1 MDKTKALKDKLE
13 GYHVKGA
20 FAVKDVDTQTRRVR
34 VMLSHFD
41 NVDSDNDVIR
51 KGAFSKSIVER
62 GPEADSNRKIAF
74 LRYHDWEHQIGKFIH
89 LEETHE
95 GLIATAEMGTSPLG
109 EAALLDYQEEVIRE
123 HSIGFNYISDK
134 MDLVEHGDSFF
145 WDIKEVQLWEGSA
158 VTFGSNSLTPT
169 LDVSKGNQLEVV
181 EKINA
186 KMNTIQ
192 KALRDGKGP
201 DERFYNL
208 EMALKVCQ
216 AQYNSLL
223 TKQPTVEVTVK
234 EEPKE
239 TKQDQRSFYLGLLN
253 K

>member
-1 MDKTKALKDKLE
+1 MDKAKALKDKLKS
-13 GYHVKGA
+13 YQVKGA

-41 NVDSDNDVIR
+41 NVDSDSDVIR
-51 KGAFSKSIVER
+51 KGAFSKSILER
-62 GPEADSNRKIAF
+62 GPEADSNRQIAF
-74 LRYHDWEHQIGKFIH
+74 LRYHDWEQQIGKFIH
-89 LEETHE
+89 IEETNE
-95 GLIATAEMGTSPLG
+95 GLVATGEMGRSAKG
-109 EAALLDYQEEVIRE
+109 EAALLDYQDGIIKE
-123 HSIGFNYISDK
+123 HSIGFNYIGEK

-169 LDVSKGNQLEVV
+169 LDVSKGNQLEIV
-181 EKINA
+181 EKIND
-186 KMNTIQ
+186 KMKGIQ
-192 KALRDGKGP
+192 KALRNGKGP
-201 DERFYNL
+201 DERFHNL

-223 TKQPTVEVTVK
+223 TIQPSFKDTA
-234 EEPKE
+234 EEQPNLAEAQQK
-239 TKQDQRSFYLGLLN
+239 SFYLGLIN